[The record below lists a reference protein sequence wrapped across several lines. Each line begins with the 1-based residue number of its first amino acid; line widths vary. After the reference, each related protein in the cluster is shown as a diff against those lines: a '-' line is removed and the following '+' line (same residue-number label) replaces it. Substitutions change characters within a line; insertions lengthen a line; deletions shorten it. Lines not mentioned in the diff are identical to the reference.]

1 MSFCTVINCIDGR
14 VQIPVIAYLQNR
26 FGVEYV
32 DVVTEAGPVGILSQ
46 RADSSDAKSIYRRV
60 ELSILAHFSQ
70 VTAVVA
76 HHDCAGNPVSDSEQ
90 KQQLRI
96 CLEILSQ
103 RYPRMEVVGLWLD
116 QNWAVHAHSLALNP
130 TGNRLS
136 SDHEQI

>member
-32 DVVTEAGPVGILSQ
+32 DVVTEAGPVGVLSQ
-46 RADSSDAKSIYRRV
+46 RSESLDAKSIYRRV
-60 ELSILAHFSQ
+60 EVSILAHFSQ
-70 VTAVVA
+70 GIAVVA

-96 CLEILSQ
+96 CLEILLQ
-103 RYPRMEVVGLWLD
+103 RFPQLKVVGLWLD
-116 QNWAVHAHSLALNP
+116 QNWTVHEILPVAKSKKE
-130 TGNRLS
+130 LS
-136 SDHEQI
+136 

>member
-14 VQIPVIAYLQNR
+14 VQLPVIAYLQNR
-26 FGVEYV
+26 FGVKYV

-46 RADSSDAKSIYRRV
+46 RTESSDAKSIFRRV
-60 ELSILAHFSQ
+60 EVSILAHFSQ
-70 VTAVVA
+70 VMAVVA

-116 QNWAVHAHSLALNP
+116 QNWAVHASSLAAKK
-130 TGNRLS
+130 REE
-136 SDHEQI
+136 H